1 MILGFWSILSRKHT
15 HFSPTLTKKRGE
27 GAPSCAREAIQMIDV
42 QERDGAAIFPVRVQP
57 RASKDEIAGEM
68 SGALKVRLRAPAV
81 EDRAN
86 DALVEFL
93 AQLLKTPKS
102 AVRILSGDRSRT
114 KRIEIRGVT
123 GQQIQALL
131 AKEA

>member
-1 MILGFWSILSRKHT
+1 MLEI
-15 HFSPTLTKKRGE
+15 
-27 GAPSCAREAIQMIDV
+27 
-42 QERDGAAIFPVRVQP
+42 QERDGAAIFAVRVQP

-68 SGALKVRLRAPAV
+68 GGALKVRLQAPAV

-86 DALVEFL
+86 EALVEFL

-102 AVRILSGDRSRT
+102 AVRILSGDRSRM

-123 GQQIQALL
+123 QQRIQALL
-131 AKEA
+131 AVEA